1 MLSLVLLALLAAP
14 GAAPPETGTFRL
26 HKFAQPIGTETYT
39 ITRQDDTLTL
49 ESHFTFT
56 DRGTPVPLTATLTAS
71 PDYTPRTF
79 TIAGS
84 TSRLSRIDVSVALSG
99 STARI
104 RDGRDERTV
113 PAPTPVFAIAGYAP
127 VALEMALMRYW
138 KAHGSPASL
147 AVLPSGHVDIRDRG
161 ADTITIDGR
170 ELRLER
176 YSVKGLVWGI
186 ETLWM
191 DSEGSLAALV
201 TRDAEFDH
209 FEALRA
215 GLEPALTTFIANA
228 ARDEMRELEELSASL
243 SGRRSGTL
251 AFTGATLIRGTAD
264 APIPRA
270 TIVTRAGRIVAAG
283 PEASTPVPSDAIR
296 IDLTGRY
303 VIPGLWDMHAHYEQ
317 VEWGPIYLAAGVTT
331 VRDVGNEL
339 EFIAAVRDAIREGRG
354 LGPRL
359 LLAGIVDGDGPV
371 TLGVARVTNAADA
384 ARWVARYHD
393 AGFEQIKIYSSL
405 SEENVRNVC
414 REAHARG
421 MTVTGHIP
429 NGMDIYQG
437 VTDGMDQVNH
447 LQYVMAPLRPAGAAP
462 AKATGLERMKAN
474 AAIDGSS
481 PEAARLIAF
490 LKAHGTVI
498 DDTTALFEQVFRSSA
513 QPAADFEPGVTHV
526 APELR
531 EQLTN
536 GGMAADQEDTLKRI
550 RQRMLELLRA
560 LHTGGVTLVAGTDQA
575 VPGYSVYRELEL
587 YVEAGFTPLEALQA
601 ATIVP
606 ARAMRVDGDSGTV
619 EAGKRADFAILDK
632 DPLADIHNIRSV
644 RSVVAG
650 GTLYESAPLWT
661 SVGFTP

>member
-1 MLSLVLLALLAAP
+1 MLLLVLLGLLASPA
-14 GAAPPETGTFRL
+14 AAPVETGTFRL
-26 HKFAQPIGTETYT
+26 HKFAQAIGTETYT
-39 ITRQDDTLTL
+39 IARQDEGLTL

-56 DRGTPVPLTATLTAS
+56 DRGTTVPLTATLTAS
-71 PDYTPRTF
+71 GDYTPRTF

-84 TSRLSRIDVSVALSG
+84 TSRLSTIDVSVELTGAS
-99 STARI
+99 ARI
-104 RDGRDERTV
+104 RDGKDERTI
-113 PAPTPVFAIAGYAP
+113 PAPAPAFTIAGYAP
-127 VALEMALMRYW
+127 VALEMALIRYW
-138 KAHGSPASL
+138 KAHGSPTSL
-147 AVLPSGHVDIRDRG
+147 PTLPSGRVEIRARG
-161 ADTITIDGR
+161 ADTFAVDGR
-170 ELRLER
+170 SVSLER

-191 DSEGSLAALV
+191 DGDGSLAALV

-209 FEALRA
+209 FEAVRD
-215 GLEPALTTFIANA
+215 GFEPALFAFIASA

-243 SGRRSGTL
+243 AGRRTGTL
-251 AFTGATLIRGTAD
+251 AFTGATLIRGTND
-264 APIPRA
+264 APVPHA

-283 PEASTPVPSDAIR
+283 PEGSTTIPPDATR
-296 IDLTGRY
+296 IDVTGRY
-303 VIPGLWDMHAHYEQ
+303 IIPGLWDMHAHYEQ

-339 EFIAAVRDAIREGRG
+339 DFIAAVRDAIREGRG

-359 LLAGIVDGDGPV
+359 LLAGVVDGDGPI
-371 TLGVARVTNAADA
+371 TLGVARVTTSADA
-384 ARWVARYHD
+384 ARWVQRYHD

-405 SEENVRNVC
+405 SEENVRAVC

-447 LQYVMAPLRPAGAAP
+447 LQYVMAPLRPPGAGP
-462 AKATGLERMKAN
+462 AKGTFAERMKPS
-474 AAIDGSS
+474 AAIDVTS
-481 PEAARLIAF
+481 PEATRLITF
-490 LKAHGTVI
+490 LKDHGTVI
-498 DDTTALFEQVFRSSA
+498 DDTTALFEQIFRTSA
-513 QPAADFEPGVTHV
+513 EPSVSFEPGVAHV

-536 GGMAADQEDTLKRI
+536 GGMPADQSDMVQAI
-550 RQRMLELLRA
+550 RQRMRELLRA
-560 LHTGGVTLVAGTDQA
+560 LHTAGVTLVAGTDQA

-587 YVEAGFTPLEALQA
+587 YVESGFTPLEALQA

-606 ARAMRVDGDSGTV
+606 ARAMRVDADSGTI
-619 EAGKRADFAILDK
+619 EAGKRADLTILDK
-632 DPLADIHNIRSV
+632 DPLSDIHNIRSV
-644 RSVVAG
+644 RSVVAN

>member
-1 MLSLVLLALLAAP
+1 MLLIVILGLLLSPAAAP
-14 GAAPPETGTFRL
+14 LETGTFRL

-39 ITRQDDTLTL
+39 VTRENDSLTL
-49 ESHFTFT
+49 ESHFSFT
-56 DRGTPVPLTATLTAS
+56 DRGTTVPLTATLTAAT
-71 PDYTPRTF
+71 DYTPRTF

-84 TSRLSRIDVSVALSG
+84 TSRLSKIDVAVELTG
-99 STARI
+99 TTAHI
-104 RDGRDERTV
+104 RDGQDTRTV
-113 PAPTPVFAIAGYAP
+113 PLPPSAFTIAGYAP

-138 KAHGSPASL
+138 RAHGSPASL
-147 AVLPSGHVDIRDRG
+147 PVLPSGRVEIRDRG
-161 ADTITIDGR
+161 ADTISVDGR
-170 ELRLER
+170 QLTLQR

-191 DSEGSLAALV
+191 DRDGSLAAVV

-209 FEALRA
+209 FEALRD
-215 GLEPALTTFIANA
+215 GLEPALSTFIATA

-243 SGRRSGTL
+243 AGRRSGTL
-251 AFTGATLIRGTAD
+251 AFTGATLIRGTD
-264 APIPRA
+264 DPPVPHA
-270 TIVTRAGRIVAAG
+270 TIVTRGGRIVAAG
-283 PEASTPVPSDAIR
+283 PEGSTPIPPDAAR
-296 IDLTGRY
+296 IDVAGRY
-303 VIPGLWDMHAHYEQ
+303 IIPGLWDMHAHYEQ

-354 LGPRL
+354 LGPRM
-359 LLAGIVDGDGPV
+359 LLAGIVDGDGPI

-405 SEENVRNVC
+405 SEENVRAVC

-437 VTDGMDQVNH
+437 VTDGMDQVDH
-447 LQYVMAPLRPAGAAP
+447 LQYVMAALRPVGFDP
-462 AKATGLERMKAN
+462 SKASGLDRLKAS
-474 AAIDGSS
+474 AAIDVTS
-481 PEAARLIAF
+481 PAATRLIAF
-490 LKAHGTVI
+490 LKDHHTVI
-498 DDTTALFEQVFRSSA
+498 DDTTALFEQIFRSSA
-513 QPAADFEPGVTHV
+513 QPAASIEPGVAHV

-536 GGMAADQEDTLKRI
+536 GGMGAGQGDLLKSI
-550 RQRMLELLRA
+550 RQRLVELLRA

-587 YVEAGFTPLEALQA
+587 YVEAGFTPLQALQA

-606 ARAMRVDGDSGTV
+606 ARVMRVDGDSGTIQ
-619 EAGKRADFAILDK
+619 AGKRADFAILDK
-632 DPLADIHNIRSV
+632 DPLSDIHNIRSV
-644 RSVVAG
+644 RSVVAN

>member
-1 MLSLVLLALLAAP
+1 MPGEATIIASCCRSSCSLCSPRLGP
-14 GAAPPETGTFRL
+14 HQSETGTFRL

-56 DRGTPVPLTATLTAS
+56 DRGTPVPLTATLTAA

-104 RDGRDERTV
+104 RDGHDERTM
-113 PAPTPVFAIAGYAP
+113 PAPTPVFTIAGYAP

-147 AVLPSGHVDIRDRG
+147 AILPSGRVDIRDRG

-170 ELRLER
+170 E
-176 YSVKGLVWGI
+176 V
-186 ETLWM
+186 
-191 DSEGSLAALV
+191 
-201 TRDAEFDH
+201 
-209 FEALRA
+209 RA
-215 GLEPALTTFIANA
+215 GTVQRQRSRLGHRDVVDGSRRIAGRPGDPRCRVRSLRGAAGWTGARATTFIANA

-243 SGRRSGTL
+243 PGRRSGTL

-283 PEASTPVPSDAIR
+283 PEDSTPVPSDAIR

-303 VIPGLWDMHAHYEQ
+303 IIPGLWDMHAHYEQ

-359 LLAGIVDGDGPV
+359 LLAGVVDGDGPI

-437 VTDGMDQVNH
+437 VDRRHG
-447 LQYVMAPLRPAGAAP
+447 PGESPAVRHGAAP
-462 AKATGLERMKAN
+462 SRRSRSRKGDGPRADESQRRDRCQLTGR
-474 AAIDGSS
+474 
-481 PEAARLIAF
+481 R
-490 LKAHGTVI
+490 
-498 DDTTALFEQVFRSSA
+498 
-513 QPAADFEPGVTHV
+513 AADRV
-526 APELR
+526 PESPR
-531 EQLTN
+531 HRHRRHD
-536 GGMAADQEDTLKRI
+536 G
-550 RQRMLELLRA
+550 
-560 LHTGGVTLVAGTDQA
+560 A
-575 VPGYSVYRELEL
+575 V
-587 YVEAGFTPLEALQA
+587 
-601 ATIVP
+601 
-606 ARAMRVDGDSGTV
+606 
-619 EAGKRADFAILDK
+619 RADF
-632 DPLADIHNIRSV
+632 P
-644 RSVVAG
+644 VAPPSRRPNSSPASRMSRQSCANNSP
-650 GTLYESAPLWT
+650 TAAWRRTRET
-661 SVGFTP
+661 C